1 VRNRAAT
8 AIALVA
14 AIAAAS
20 FLVWFNRADI
30 VQAAGLIAGPSDAA
44 ASSSSSP
51 DSGAGI
57 GMATQP
63 GAPLLVP
70 ARVDVTVPGFFSW
83 ALLDRASG
91 KISGSAN
98 LATDTGSTE
107 SMIKVWISA
116 DYLRRLGSASP
127 SQSRLTELSRM
138 IRDSDDDAA
147 EDVYQAGGA
156 NTVVQRMIKI
166 CGLTDAALFDGWWSR
181 TEISARDAVR
191 LGACV
196 ADGRAAGAKW
206 TPWILGEM
214 RQVRGE
220 GRFGIIEALPADA
233 AARTSI
239 KNGWTEVG
247 SDWHVNCLAIVDNYV
262 LAVLTQYPVELG
274 LQYGAGVCRNVAA
287 QLQPR

>member
-20 FLVWFNRADI
+20 FLVWLNRPDI
-30 VQAAGLIAGPSDAA
+30 VHAAGLIAQPSDAA
-44 ASSSSSP
+44 ASSSP

-57 GMATQP
+57 GLAAQP
-63 GAPLLVP
+63 AAPLLVP

-98 LATDTGSTE
+98 LATDTSSTE

-166 CGLTDAALFDGWWSR
+166 CGLTDTSLFDGWWSR
-181 TEISARDAVR
+181 TEISAEDAVR

-206 TPWILGEM
+206 TSWILGQM

-220 GRFGIIEALPADA
+220 GRFGIIEALLADA

-239 KNGWTEVG
+239 KNGWTQVG
-247 SDWHVNCLAIVDNYV
+247 SDWHVNCLAIVDKYV